1 MFQAASNAGH
11 GTFSRVVSIVRNAAK
26 NILKNLVYTLNS
38 YKQVLRYSIFQ
49 V

>member
-1 MFQAASNAGH
+1 MFHAASNEEYGM
-11 GTFSRVVSIVRNAAK
+11 FSRVVSIVRNAAK
-26 NILKNLVYTLNS
+26 NTLKNLVYTLNS